1 MSGGLGDTLSDPGI
15 CQGEKSMAVQVT
27 MYLHEEDQWQHRSL
41 HLEVLK
47 YLREENVFGAVA
59 YHTVAGF
66 MGRMRVKTATLVE
79 GGGKLPVVLSFVD
92 TDEHIQRVMPRLK
105 EMAAHRLIVRENV
118 VVEQGSLD

>member
-1 MSGGLGDTLSDPGI
+1 MAVSKGPVEKLR
-15 CQGEKSMAVQVT
+15 GEQTMAVQVT

-47 YLREENVFGAVA
+47 FLREENVYGAVA

-66 MGRMRVKTATLVE
+66 MGRMRLKTATLVE
-79 GGGKLPVVLSFVD
+79 GGGRLPVVVTFVD
-92 TDEHIQRVMPRLK
+92 TDEHIQRVLPRLK